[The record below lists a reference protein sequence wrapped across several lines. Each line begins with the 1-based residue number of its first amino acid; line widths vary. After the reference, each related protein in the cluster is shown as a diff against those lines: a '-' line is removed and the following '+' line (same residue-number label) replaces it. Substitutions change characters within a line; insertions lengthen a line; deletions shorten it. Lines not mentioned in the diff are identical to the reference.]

1 MVGNWGWWLE
11 RMWAVKRPIW
21 VPPVLQVISYYSFL
35 ITGQPPA
42 LLQVPYYSFSLLQF
56 LITETVIR

>member
-1 MVGNWGWWLE
+1 MVAGAHVGSQKAD
-11 RMWAVKRPIW
+11 MG
-21 VPPVLQVISYYSFL
+21 PVLQVISYYSFL